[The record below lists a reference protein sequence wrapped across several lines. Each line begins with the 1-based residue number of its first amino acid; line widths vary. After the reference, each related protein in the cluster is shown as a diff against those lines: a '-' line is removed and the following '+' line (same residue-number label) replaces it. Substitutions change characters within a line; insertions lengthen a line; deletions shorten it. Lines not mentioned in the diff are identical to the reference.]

1 MRTTDHA
8 LDLTLTG
15 RLSTTSRQTGL
26 MGVLKSVW
34 RRLRNRS
41 AIGSLHDLD
50 DHQLLDMGL
59 CRHEVREA
67 LTSSFFEDPGRHLM
81 QASRNRANTFYR
93 NARRD

>member
-1 MRTTDHA
+1 MRTTDHT

-15 RLSTTSRQTGL
+15 KLSATPRQAGL
-26 MGVLKSVW
+26 TDVLKSVW
-34 RRLRNRS
+34 RLLRNRK
-41 AIGSLHDLD
+41 AIGSLDDLD

-67 LTSSFFEDPGRHLM
+67 LTSSFFQDPGRHLT
-81 QASRNRANTFYR
+81 QAARNRTSTFYR

>member
-1 MRTTDHA
+1 MRTTDHT

-15 RLSTTSRQTGL
+15 KLSATPRQAGL
-26 MGVLKSVW
+26 TGVLKSVW
-34 RRLRNRS
+34 RLLRNRK
-41 AIGSLHDLD
+41 AIGRLDDLD

-67 LTSSFFEDPGRHLM
+67 LTSSFFQDPGRHLT
-81 QASRNRANTFYR
+81 QAARSRTNTFYR

>member
-1 MRTTDHA
+1 MRTTDLT

-15 RLSTTSRQTGL
+15 ARSAPSRQTGL
-26 MGVLKSVW
+26 VGVLKSVW
-34 RRLRNRS
+34 RQLRNRK

-67 LTSSFFEDPGRHLM
+67 LTSAFFEDPGRHLT
-81 QASRNRANTFYR
+81 QAARHRANTFYR

>member
-1 MRTTDHA
+1 MRTTDHT

-15 RLSTTSRQTGL
+15 RLSATSRQTGIVA
-26 MGVLKSVW
+26 VLKSVW
-34 RRLRNRS
+34 RRMLNRN

-59 CRHEVREA
+59 SRHEVREA
-67 LTSSFFEDPGRHLM
+67 LTSSFFDDPGRQLTH
-81 QASRNRANTFYR
+81 AARNRTTAFYR

>member
-1 MRTTDHA
+1 MRTTDHT

-15 RLSTTSRQTGL
+15 KLSATPRQAGL
-26 MGVLKSVW
+26 TGVLKSVW
-34 RRLRNRS
+34 RLLRNRK
-41 AIGSLHDLD
+41 AIGSLDDLD

-67 LTSSFFEDPGRHLM
+67 LTSSFFQDPGRHLT
-81 QASRNRANTFYR
+81 QAARNRSNRFYR

>member
-15 RLSTTSRQTGL
+15 SLSSTSRQTGFVA
-26 MGVLKSVW
+26 MVKSVW
-34 RRLRNRS
+34 RRLQNRN
-41 AIGSLHDLD
+41 AIGSLDDLD

-67 LTSSFFEDPGRHLM
+67 LTSSFFDDHGRQLTH
-81 QASRNRANTFYR
+81 AARNRANAFYR
-93 NARRD
+93 DARRD

>member
-1 MRTTDHA
+1 MRTTDHT

-15 RLSTTSRQTGL
+15 KLSATSRQTGL
-26 MGVLKSVW
+26 TGVLKSVW
-34 RRLRNRS
+34 RLMRNRN

-67 LTSSFFEDPGRHLM
+67 LTSSFFDDPGRHLT
-81 QASRNRANTFYR
+81 QAARNRTNTFYR
-93 NARRD
+93 NARLD

>member
-8 LDLTLTG
+8 LDLTLG
-15 RLSTTSRQTGL
+15 GKLSVTSRQTGL
-26 MGVLKSVW
+26 MGVLLSVW
-34 RRLRNRS
+34 RQLRSRNSIGRLQ
-41 AIGSLHDLD
+41 DLD

-67 LTSSFFEDPGRHLM
+67 LTSSFFDDPGRHLT

-93 NARRD
+93 NARQD